1 MKSSKGQVVIE
12 YVLLLIVA
20 VLVALLITKF
30 MVSRNPDEPGV
41 VVDKWNKINRAIG
54 DDKNH

>member
-20 VLVALLITKF
+20 VIVAILITLF

>member
-20 VLVALLITKF
+20 VVVAILITQF

-41 VVDKWNKINRAIG
+41 VVNKWNKINRAIG